1 MQTRRETARSRGS
14 AALLPVRVRVR
25 ARPHRVLAAT
35 TTLVACASLLAA
47 CTPGSPAVIGEVYTG
62 AGPGTL
68 GLDGTQDT
76 TPTLGWVEP
85 GARFFVTTYG
95 SSSCPHA
102 PTALHEEGGAL
113 EIEMTATGGE
123 ACTTDLGPRSY
134 ALDLPPRLRTAD
146 AISVTLRFDS
156 APTQHLTLERVR

>member
-1 MQTRRETARSRGS
+1 M
-14 AALLPVRVRVR
+14 
-25 ARPHRVLAAT
+25 
-35 TTLVACASLLAA
+35 ACASLLAA
-47 CTPGSPAVIGEVYTG
+47 CTAGSPAVIGEVYTS

-68 GLDGTQDT
+68 GLDGIHDT

-85 GARFFVTTYG
+85 GVRFFVTTYG
-95 SSSCPHA
+95 SSSCPFA
-102 PTALHEEGGAL
+102 PTALDEDGGAL

-123 ACTTDLGPRSY
+123 ACTMDLGPRSY

-146 AISVTLRFDS
+146 AISVTLEFES